1 MMNPTSCV
9 AGCSD
14 AETEPRL
21 SFVNLHRWPEAEAE
35 FLKSLSHEP
44 TNDNNERPSSSL
56 HKPYASR
63 QRYIRSYPFC
73 CKEPFLRRTK
83 KRMKIEMKKVRALSF
98 SCLNGAFEFITS
110 MRCSRASKEK
120 EEEPFFISM
129 QIHKSPRQHRMISLL
144 FAFPIAT
151 DFSVRL
157 KLIVLVSLLIMM
169 KSLNIKKKSSI
180 IWIGYDGKFL
190 LE

>member
-1 MMNPTSCV
+1 MFLLSPRPHRQHKPVEILKECKLSKRKRKGRSTMMNPTSCV
-9 AGCSD
+9 AGRSD

-56 HKPYASR
+56 HEPYASR

-129 QIHKSPRQHRMISLL
+129 
-144 FAFPIAT
+144 
-151 DFSVRL
+151 
-157 KLIVLVSLLIMM
+157 
-169 KSLNIKKKSSI
+169 
-180 IWIGYDGKFL
+180 
-190 LE
+190 